1 MLERLPENSI
11 FDFILYKYN
20 RKEKNWKIHQNLTM
34 QRVFAYNER
43 SILAYNIYI
52 EIQQKGAFVSGTLQ
66 SSGLGG
72 GRRKKNEE
80 QDAQGAT

>member
-1 MLERLPENSI
+1 MWERLPKISI

-52 EIQQKGAFVSGTLQ
+52 EIQQKGAFVSGTHQ

>member
-11 FDFILYKYN
+11 FDFSLYKYN

-43 SILAYNIYI
+43 SILAYNIHI
-52 EIQQKGAFVSGTLQ
+52 EIQQKGAFVGGTHQ

-72 GRRKKNEE
+72 GRRQKNEE
-80 QDAQGAT
+80 QYAQGAT